1 MERKKDEL
9 TVLPQQG
16 SLSEVEAFLE
26 EKMEI
31 MGLSMKLMNKVQ
43 VSADEIFSN
52 IVNYSGASETRISLK
67 KSETGLELRFED
79 NGKAFD
85 PTGSANPDVTL
96 SAEEREIGGLGIFM
110 VRKMTSSM
118 QYIRRN
124 EWNVLDLIF
133 AAEQGEAR

>member
-1 MERKKDEL
+1 MKDKRDEL
-9 TVLPQQG
+9 TVLPQQE

-26 EKMEI
+26 EKMEL
-31 MGLSMKLMNKVQ
+31 MGLSMKLINKVQ

-67 KSETGLELRFED
+67 RSETDLELRFED

-96 SAEEREIGGLGIFM
+96 SADEREIGGLGIFM

-118 QYIRRN
+118 NYSYRDG
-124 EWNVLDLIF
+124 WNVLDLTF
-133 AAEQGEAR
+133 ETGQEKVR

>member
-1 MERKKDEL
+1 MKDKRDEL
-9 TVLPQQG
+9 TVLPQQE

-31 MGLSMKLMNKVQ
+31 MGLSMKLINKVQ

-52 IVNYSGASETRISLK
+52 IVNYSGASETRISLE

-79 NGKAFD
+79 NGRAFD

-118 QYIRRN
+118 TYSYRDG
-124 EWNVLDLIF
+124 WNVLNLTF
-133 AAEQGEAR
+133 STKQGEVR